1 MKCSVSNIFL
11 FGRFFFVFLGD
22 SFVVV
27 FRDFLQ
33 KRDLVKGIGGKGVN
47 DTRLRVGA
55 WAT

>member
-47 DTRLRVGA
+47 DTRLRVGT

>member
-1 MKCSVSNIFL
+1 MFSFEHFFIWKIFFL
-11 FGRFFFVFLGD
+11 FLGD

-47 DTRLRVGA
+47 DTRLRVGT